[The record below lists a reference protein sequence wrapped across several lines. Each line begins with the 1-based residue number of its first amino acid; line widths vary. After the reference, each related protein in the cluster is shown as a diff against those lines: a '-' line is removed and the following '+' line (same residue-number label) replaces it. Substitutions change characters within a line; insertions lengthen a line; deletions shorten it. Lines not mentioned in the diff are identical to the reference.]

1 MKKLLFFVLCLT
13 MVLGLASCGTSEDE
27 YYDDSESYQ
36 DEQSVADSDV
46 AGDVS
51 DAVSA
56 EGSPDGGDPILDVA
70 AAMQAVIDIVGAD
83 AANYYFYDDGDMEV
97 SLLFSGDLAVLVDD
111 EGFDRIDCYCITM
124 YDVERT
130 EDNWYQPNDKYYV
143 PKTTG
148 MVYLFDT
155 DTGNLILKSDAG

>member
-1 MKKLLFFVLCLT
+1 MRKLLIFVVCLA
-13 MVLGLASCGTSEDE
+13 MALGLASCGASEDE
-27 YYDDSESYQ
+27 YYDDSGSYL
-36 DEQSVADSDV
+36 DEQSVAESDA

-51 DAVSA
+51 DVSYE
-56 EGSPDGGDPILDVA
+56 EGVSEGEADVLDVA
-70 AAMQAVIDIVGAD
+70 AAMQSVIDIVGAD

-111 EGFDRIDCYCITM
+111 EGFDKVDCFCITM
-124 YDVERT
+124 YDTERT
-130 EDNWYQPNDKYYV
+130 DDNWYQPYDKYYV
-143 PKTTG
+143 PKSTG